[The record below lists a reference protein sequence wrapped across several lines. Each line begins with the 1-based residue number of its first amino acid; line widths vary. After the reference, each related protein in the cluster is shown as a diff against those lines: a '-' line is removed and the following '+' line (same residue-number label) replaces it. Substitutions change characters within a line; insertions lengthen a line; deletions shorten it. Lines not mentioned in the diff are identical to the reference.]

1 MIEEI
6 RKKLSDEVEA
16 LTHELYV
23 VLPDTLAKAIAHGD
37 LRENADYQAAI
48 ERQGVIA
55 ARLEQLRSR
64 LHKLSDINVEDVPKD
79 RVGLGS
85 RVTVVDVDTKEEEV
99 YEVVIP
105 DAMDID
111 AGHISVASPLG
122 QALMNRSEKDV
133 VEVRL
138 PFGERKLRIKEIM
151 TIHDMVE
158 DSE

>member
-6 RKKLSDEVEA
+6 RKKLSAEVEA

-23 VLPDTLAKAIAHGD
+23 VLPDTLAKAVAHGD
-37 LRENADYQAAI
+37 LKENADYQAAK

-55 ARLEQLRSR
+55 ARLGQLRSR
-64 LHKLSDINVEDVPKD
+64 LYKLSDIDLDDVPKD

-85 RVTVVDVDTKEEEV
+85 RVTVVDLDSKEEEV

-105 DAMDID
+105 EAMDID

-122 QALMNRSEKDV
+122 QALMNKRKKDV
-133 VEVRL
+133 VDVKL
-138 PFGERKLRIKEIM
+138 PFGKRKLRIKNIV
-151 TIHDMVE
+151 TVHDAE
-158 DSE
+158 